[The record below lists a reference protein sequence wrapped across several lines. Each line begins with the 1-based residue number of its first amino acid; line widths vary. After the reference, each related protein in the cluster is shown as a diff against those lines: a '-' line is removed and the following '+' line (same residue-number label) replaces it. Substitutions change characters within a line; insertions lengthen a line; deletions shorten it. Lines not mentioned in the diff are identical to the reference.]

1 MKPGERK
8 PLILDPDS
16 SLGRVWDNDE
26 DAIYDD
32 LATTQATDAE
42 GKNPIGR
49 SEEIWID
56 GEVYREI
63 WDNDEDAIY
72 DDLPGVRTIL
82 G

>member
-32 LATTQATDAE
+32 L
-42 GKNPIGR
+42 
-49 SEEIWID
+49 
-56 GEVYREI
+56 
-63 WDNDEDAIY
+63 
-72 DDLPGVRTIL
+72 PGVRVIL